1 MNDIHIENTI
11 KAFNARLWG
20 EAVQQSAEGLAESQG
35 RDEAFWMG
43 LHEACQGYALLDN
56 KELAQ
61 AERKLVASMEKL
73 RNFGFRYNNF
83 EVTAA
88 LAGIRLAVEELRA
101 VRSRNKKIFDVS
113 LLPQFKMAARAD
125 D

>member
-1 MNDIHIENTI
+1 MSDSSIEKTI

-20 EAVQQSAEGLAESQG
+20 EAVQQSAEGLAAAQG
-35 RDEAFWMG
+35 RDEVFWMG
-43 LHEACQGYALLDN
+43 LHEACQGYALLDGN
-56 KELAQ
+56 QLAK

-83 EVTAA
+83 EVSGA
-88 LAGIRLAVEELRA
+88 LAGIRLAVEEIRA
-101 VRSRNKKIFDVS
+101 VRNRHKKIFDVS
-113 LLPQFKMAARAD
+113 LLPQLKLAARAD